1 MIFNNIYFY
10 GLINT
15 FNNVKR
21 RQPHRNDRTL
31 QSILTASIYTCSR
44 NIVYFMDK
52 ENEVFYLC
60 YLYILGSVV
69 EFLIKLII

>member
-1 MIFNNIYFY
+1 MVFNNIYFY

-44 NIVYFMDK
+44 NIDEQRKRSILFMLFIYTG
-52 ENEVFYLC
+52 VRC
-60 YLYILGSVV
+60 
-69 EFLIKLII
+69 